1 MPNPIRVTVAKDTA
15 TPALKELLRR
25 VSPMRP
31 LMMRLGKRLE
41 LLLRKYFA
49 QYGQSGNFKTRR
61 RGWPTQ
67 HFWDRRIRNAT
78 SFTGATEHDATVTI
92 SDPAFMTHYRGATIR
107 PREKSALAIPLQA
120 AAYGK
125 RKQPSSGLIPGLF
138 LLRTRKGAYL
148 VAYGDGFG
156 KPRKGVRNATLHFYY
171 KLLKSVT
178 VPKDPK
184 AVPPDKDIE
193 AALLADVESYM
204 KPRTQA

>member
-1 MPNPIRVTVAKDTA
+1 MPQPITVRVAKDTA
-15 TPALKELLRR
+15 TPALREMLRR

-41 LLLRKYFA
+41 IVLRKYFA
-49 QYGQSGNFKTRR
+49 DYGRTGNFKTRR

-78 SFTGATEHDATVTI
+78 SFTGATDHDATITI
-92 SDPAFMTHYRGATIR
+92 ADPAFMTHFRGGTIR
-107 PREKSALAIPLQA
+107 PREKKALAIPLQA
-120 AAYGK
+120 AAYG
-125 RKQPSSGLIPGLF
+125 KQPSSGLIPGLF

-156 KPRKGVRNATLHFYY
+156 KSRKGVNRATLHFYY
-171 KLLKSVT
+171 KLVASVT

-184 AVPPDKDIE
+184 ALPPDKDIE
-193 AALLADVESYM
+193 AALLKETEYYLR
-204 KPRTQA
+204 PRAT